1 MNTLDKVRSRKE
13 EIISKFGGK
22 VLSLLDKHYKIMIQ
36 FSKIHLI
43 YKEEN
48 NEDDEYE
55 DQTMASQKK
64 SQKKTNLKELK
75 SEVFSTHPLTKSTRN
90 LYRELK

>member
-1 MNTLDKVRSRKE
+1 
-13 EIISKFGGK
+13 
-22 VLSLLDKHYKIMIQ
+22 MIQ
-36 FSKIHLI
+36 FCKIHLI

-55 DQTMASQKK
+55 DQQMASQKK

-75 SEVFSTHPLTKSTRN
+75 SEVFSTYPLTKSTRK
-90 LYRELK
+90 LYRDLK